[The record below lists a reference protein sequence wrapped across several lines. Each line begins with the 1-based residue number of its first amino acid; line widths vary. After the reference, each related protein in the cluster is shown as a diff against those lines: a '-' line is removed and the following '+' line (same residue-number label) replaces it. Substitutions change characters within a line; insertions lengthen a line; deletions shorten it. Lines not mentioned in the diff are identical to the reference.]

1 MTQAQFGLWSALAI
15 HDTSSVVGATAKYGA
30 TALAIGT
37 TIKLA
42 RALWIVP
49 LSLVTAAALKSKARI
64 QWPWF
69 ILLFCLA
76 ALLNTLLPSFN
87 PAFGVLNHLGK
98 IGLTVTLFLIGT
110 GLNKETLKRVGARPL
125 LQGLALW
132 IIVGAGTLALI
143 LFHWI
148 GV

>member
-1 MTQAQFGLWSALAI
+1 
-15 HDTSSVVGATAKYGA
+15 
-30 TALAIGT
+30 
-37 TIKLA
+37 
-42 RALWIVP
+42 VP
-49 LSLVTAAALKSKARI
+49 LSLVTALTLKSKARI

-76 ALLNTLLPSFN
+76 ALLNTVLPSFN
-87 PAFGVLNHLGK
+87 PTFGVLNHLGK

-110 GLNKETLKRVGARPL
+110 GLNQATLKRVGARPL

-132 IIVGAGTLALI
+132 IVVGAGTLALI
-143 LFHWI
+143 LFNWI

>member
-1 MTQAQFGLWSALAI
+1 
-15 HDTSSVVGATAKYGA
+15 V
-30 TALAIGT
+30 GT

-49 LSLVTAAALKSKARI
+49 LSVATAIFLKSKARI

-69 ILLFCLA
+69 ILFFCLA

-87 PAFGVLNHLGK
+87 PAFSFLNHVGK

-110 GLNKETLKRVGARPL
+110 GLNKETLKSVGLRPL
-125 LQGLALW
+125 LQGLTLW
-132 IIVGAGTLALI
+132 IIVAASTLALI
-143 LFHWI
+143 LSHWI